1 MSRDEIDRRAA
12 PDSISKSEAC
22 IEVRGVSVAFAKDE
36 SQVVALDDVDLS
48 VCRNE
53 FISLLGPSGCGKTT
67 LLRVMSGLTAPASG
81 EVRVEGELVVGPLRN
96 TGMMF
101 QAPTLLKWR
110 DNLGNVLLAGEV
122 QGMDPKAAE
131 ARARQLIRMVGLEGF
146 EHRYPR
152 ELSGGMQQRI
162 ALARALFLDPPLL
175 FMDEPFGALDALTR
189 DEMGEELVR
198 IWRANPKTVV
208 FVTHSIREAI
218 ALSDRI
224 VVLTAR
230 PGRVI
235 RIFSV
240 DEPRPREPRKMG
252 DRYDD
257 LLDEIHRSLRPNEA
271 AASVAVD

>member
-1 MSRDEIDRRAA
+1 MSGGETDRRAG
-12 PDSISKSEAC
+12 SISISTPEAC
-22 IEVRGVSVAFAKDE
+22 IEVHGVSVAFTKEE
-36 SQVVALDDVDLS
+36 SQVVALENVDLT

-67 LLRVMSGLTAPASG
+67 LLRVMSGLTMPASG
-81 EVRVEGELVVGPLRN
+81 EVRVEGELVRGPLRN

-122 QGMDPKAAE
+122 QGMDPKASE

-152 ELSGGMQQRI
+152 ELSGGMQQRV

-189 DEMGEELVR
+189 DEMGDELVR

-230 PGRVI
+230 PGRVT
-235 RIFSV
+235 RIFPV

-252 DRYDD
+252 DRYND
-257 LLDEIHRSLRPNEA
+257 LLDEIRRSLSPKEA
-271 AASVAVD
+271 AASAVLD

>member
-1 MSRDEIDRRAA
+1 MSGDEIDRRAV
-12 PDSISKSEAC
+12 PDSIGRSEAC
-22 IEVRGVSVAFAKDE
+22 IEVRGVSVSFTKDE
-36 SQVVALDDVDLS
+36 SKVIALDNVDLTVS
-48 VCRNE
+48 RNE

-67 LLRVMSGLTAPASG
+67 LLRVMSGLTAPVSG
-81 EVRVEGELVVGPLRN
+81 EVRVEGELVDRPLRN
-96 TGMMF
+96 MGMMF

-122 QGMDPKAAE
+122 QGMDPKASE
-131 ARARQLIRMVGLEGF
+131 ARARELIRMVGLEGF

-152 ELSGGMQQRI
+152 ELSGGMQQRVAI
-162 ALARALFLDPPLL
+162 ARALFLDPPLL

-189 DEMGEELVR
+189 DEMGDELVR

-230 PGRVI
+230 PGRVT

-252 DRYDD
+252 DRYND
-257 LLDEIHRSLRPNEA
+257 LLDEIHRSLSPKEA
-271 AASVAVD
+271 AASAVVD